1 MKDSYHRDIVNIL
14 LEAGEGGMRSCVVAR
29 RLYNMHANLF
39 ASSLV
44 YETLRTDV
52 EQYLWRETK
61 RRFTIFARK
70 AYGIYAIKPSMAVQ
84 LDLFID
90 LPQEKEEVVAV
101 SSSPQAIQ
109 LDLFAELGF

>member
-14 LEAGEGGMRSCVVAR
+14 LEAGDEGMRSCAVAR
-29 RLYNMHANLF
+29 RLYNIHANLF
-39 ASSLV
+39 ASTLV

-61 RRFTIFARK
+61 RRFTLFVRK
-70 AYGIYAIKPSMAVQ
+70 SYGIYAIKPSMAFQ

-90 LPQEKEEVVAV
+90 LPQEKEEVVTTTT
-101 SSSPQAIQ
+101 SSSQHVVQ
-109 LDLFAELGF
+109 LELFSDF

>member
-1 MKDSYHRDIVNIL
+1 MKDAYHRDLVNIL
-14 LEAGEGGMRSCVVAR
+14 LEAGENGLRSCVAAR

-39 ASSLV
+39 ASSLL

-61 RRFTIFARK
+61 RRFTIFVRK
-70 AYGIYAIKPSMAVQ
+70 SYGVYAIKPSIAVQ

-90 LPQEKEEVVAV
+90 LPKDQEDSVSIVSQPHAV
-101 SSSPQAIQ
+101 Q